1 MDKKALT
8 TQGTLTGIIMTL
20 VMVGI
25 LLGIGFLVLQEF
37 EDSLGTTSTQVDN
50 EQHVLAVDGFYVSA
64 NWTSQPCYNA
74 FNIINITDVNTT
86 LVNSDNYTFATTTG
100 KVAAVAGAAYA
111 EVTANVTYTYN
122 AAPSGR
128 EGACDGIRETGE
140 AINEIPQWL
149 AIIVIMIIVGI
160 ILAIV
165 FKVLPN
171 AGGSESFG
179 GTGSFGGSNR
189 SESSGTVAE
198 I

>member
-37 EDSLGTTSTQVDN
+37 EDSLGTTSTQVDD
-50 EQHVLAVDGFYVSA
+50 EQHTLAVDGFYVDS
-64 NWTSQPCYNA
+64 NWTSEPCYNN
-74 FNIINITDVNTT
+74 FNVINITNVTGT
-86 LVNSDNYTFATTTG
+86 LINSDNYTFATTTG
-100 KVAAVAGAAYA
+100 KVAGVSGATYA
-111 EVTANVTYTYN
+111 EELINVTYSYN
-122 AAPSGR
+122 AAPAGR